1 MVLNA
6 DLTQRQRD
14 LMEAFVGAWE
24 ASAPGAAH
32 QPFDFGGLPLEH
44 PNWPPKVS
52 LPSRE
57 EVRPLV
63 HLDLLEVD
71 QRAAPVWR
79 VFPSAGARERFG
91 DRGSAD
97 ADALA
102 DPDRRLGLILE
113 AANTAFSADPSEPIY
128 LNSMEQLN
136 YVSHEHW
143 PLQPDVVREHDL
155 EQLEVIGM
163 VAIRR
168 GDGSMAFWPTPDAR
182 EALRDVPAY
191 LEKVADS
198 STSEAEES
206 RLRGWVDRLRTGDV
220 AVGATTGT
228 LSGILV
234 RVLLGG

>member
-1 MVLNA
+1 MPADA

-14 LMEAFVGAWE
+14 LMEAFVAAWE
-24 ASAPGAAH
+24 ASSPGAAH
-32 QPFDFGGLPLEH
+32 QPFDYGSLPLEH
-44 PNWPPKVS
+44 PNWSAGVQV
-52 LPSRE
+52 PSRE

-63 HLDLLEVD
+63 HLDLLKVD
-71 QRAAPVWR
+71 RRADPIWR
-79 VFPSAGARERFG
+79 VFPSVAARERFG
-91 DRGSAD
+91 DGGSAD
-97 ADALA
+97 TDALT

-128 LNSMEQLN
+128 LNSMQQLD

-155 EQLEVIGM
+155 DQLERIGM
-163 VAIRR
+163 IATRREGAAI
-168 GDGSMAFWPTPDAR
+168 AFWPTPDAR

-191 LEKVADS
+191 LERRAEAAS
-198 STSEAEES
+198 SEVEKS
-206 RLRGWVDRLRTGDV
+206 RLRGWVDRLRAGDV